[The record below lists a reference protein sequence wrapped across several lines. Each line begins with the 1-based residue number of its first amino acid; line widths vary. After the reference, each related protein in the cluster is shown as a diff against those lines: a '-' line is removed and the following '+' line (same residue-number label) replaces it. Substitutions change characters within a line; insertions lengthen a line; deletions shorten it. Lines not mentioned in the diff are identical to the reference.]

1 MIFKIKFL
9 LLCLAGVVSFTL
21 FSAEKVLPR
30 KRYRATFEARA
41 TKNVF
46 PEDFRCQ
53 GVKLD
58 YPGVDLRFTDA
69 KNRRYVRMQRGSFFN
84 LHSKDFTPG
93 AIEFYAGEGIKMVK
107 LVPKNAEVRNVK
119 IIPVKD
125 ERNLAI
131 PLDYRVSGQVR
142 DYFLTPG
149 EIGKAVYDVCDGKIY
164 GDPIPVEGGKRYRLT
179 VNGNA
184 GYKRALVVG
193 LEFYNHDRG
202 GKSATVRG
210 SRSQIRI
217 NGKNDQVVYNFVTPA
232 KTRWVR
238 VTMMWGYVKSYKV
251 EAVQ

>member
-1 MIFKIKFL
+1 MKFL
-9 LLCLAGVVSFTL
+9 LLFLVGVVGVSL

-58 YPGVDLRFTDA
+58 YPGVDLQFTDA
-69 KNRRYVRMQRGSFFN
+69 KDRKYVRMQRGSFFN
-84 LHSKDFTPG
+84 LHSKDFVPC

-119 IIPVKD
+119 IVPVNSSG
-125 ERNLAI
+125 NLAI

-149 EIGKAVYDVCDGKIY
+149 AIGKAVYDVCDGKIY

-179 VNGNA
+179 VEGNA
-184 GYKRALVVG
+184 GYKRGLVVG

-217 NGKNDQVVYNFVTPA
+217 NGKSNKVVYNFMTPE
-232 KTRWVR
+232 KTRWLR

-251 EAVQ
+251 EAIQ